1 MISQETA
8 QVMLTPGERAASDP
22 VVFGSDFMTPICTAF
37 YGVRPNDILPETMIA
52 VIMWLQDKNITR
64 ADIQTAYKEAIIEKK
79 PYLLLSRDEILAPI
93 REYWRKKSALLN
105 EIKSLD
111 KEQRTEEEEKA
122 RKSKEMKDAFNLFV
136 QCWNNKEWT
145 GNEFQAKAIRNL
157 EKFAAIDRRVCK
169 LFWKHAKREQVQR
182 LSPKVNKPLK
192 ALVNAYIPSDEFVF
206 SQKWATYICKNQILI
221 TLFQHEDN

>member
-8 QVMLTPGERAASDP
+8 KVMLTPGERAASDP

-122 RKSKEMKDAFNLFV
+122 RKSKEMKDAFDLFV
-136 QCWNNKEWT
+136 QSWNNKEWT
-145 GNEFQAKAIRNL
+145 GTEFQAKAIRNL
-157 EKFAAIDRRVCK
+157 EKFSAIDRRVCK
-169 LFWKHAKREQVQR
+169 LFWKHAKRER
-182 LSPKVNKPLK
+182 HKHRKEM
-192 ALVNAYIPSDEFVF
+192 NAIGLYVDTIAPGEEFIF
-206 SQKWATYICKNQILI
+206 AQKWATYICKNQIPI
-221 TLFQHEDN
+221 ELFEYENHG